1 MKKVLVV
8 VNSTAGAALLTL
20 VFATLTLLYLMFSS
34 DDGDVRRETFFGALM
49 FESRDAA
56 DGSTSVTVGVEN
68 PVPLVVLFVVLA
80 IMLTVIQLMYR
91 ALKQYRQQLLEEQG
105 GS

>member
-1 MKKVLVV
+1 MKKVLVL

-20 VFATLTLLYLMFSS
+20 VIATVTLLYLMFSS
-34 DDGDVRRETFFGALM
+34 DDGDVRREALLGALM

-68 PVPLVVLFVVLA
+68 PVPLIVLFVVLA
-80 IMLTVIQLMYR
+80 VMLTVIQLTYR
-91 ALKQYRQQLLEEQG
+91 ALKHYRQQLLEDRG
-105 GS
+105 GA

>member
-1 MKKVLVV
+1 MKKVLVL

-20 VFATLTLLYLMFSS
+20 VIATVTLLYLMFSS
-34 DDGDVRRETFFGALM
+34 DDGDVRREALLGALM

-68 PVPLVVLFVVLA
+68 PVPLIVMFFVLA
-80 IMLTVIQLMYR
+80 VMLTVIQLTYR
-91 ALKQYRQQLLEEQG
+91 ALKHYRQQLLEDRG
-105 GS
+105 RA